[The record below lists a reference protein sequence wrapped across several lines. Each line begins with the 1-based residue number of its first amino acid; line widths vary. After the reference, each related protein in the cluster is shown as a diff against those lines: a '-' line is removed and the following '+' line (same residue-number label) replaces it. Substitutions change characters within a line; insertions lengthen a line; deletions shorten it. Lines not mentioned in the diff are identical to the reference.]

1 MLAFGIVAAK
11 QKRPRPLRDEGA

>member
-1 MLAFGIVAAK
+1 MLALGNVAAK